1 MGLALILYVLLV
13 ALVGTNGHKLS
24 ARDTN
29 DYIKD
34 LKRGVLVKNGELTS
48 CELLPIDSQAAVVA
62 ASCLGYTKESIIDK
76 DDIYTVYYDKG
87 RDNIEGQ
94 YKVDNIS
101 VHSNFN
107 PSNYV
112 NDLAILQFNSDSK
125 ETWQSRLASYGG
137 YEWDSLVY
145 TRANPGNLKTT
156 DWQYDSLVGRN
167 FFDDTCISLSGMFET
182 NQDNMVC
189 SQNTTHLQV
198 NTLNACNTP
207 MGIAVGITKGKAF
220 LIGPYSFTAIKG
232 GNNMC
237 NYDYQRSYYTA
248 IGSFVAFIK
257 DTIGRDLLIGDEFIT
272 EVRYDPDYKMIDHD
286 FDNDIAATNVGGDFF
301 KDQKDATNPSL
312 ATDSSSLDSLS
323 SDLSTGF
330 GNSDT
335 DSESDDSP
343 TSNDD
348 GLGADKED
356 GNHGLTQR
364 EKAIIA
370 ACVSVGGAIVIGLIL
385 LIVWWRRWRDRDV
398 ADPME
403 QTLYQDAIENEIG
416 GVSVPAYSPNSHAL
430 RNDSASEL
438 TADVFSPLPR
448 GSDQVPNSVNIF
460 RADLPPTYEDV
471 AERRM
476 DPLLTTT
483 EKNDLKRD
491 EE

>member
-145 TRANPGNLKTT
+145 T
-156 DWQYDSLVGRN
+156 
-167 FFDDTCISLSGMFET
+167 
-182 NQDNMVC
+182 
-189 SQNTTHLQV
+189 H
-198 NTLNACNTP
+198 
-207 MGIAVGITKGKAF
+207 
-220 LIGPYSFTAIKG
+220 
-232 GNNMC
+232 
-237 NYDYQRSYYTA
+237 
-248 IGSFVAFIK
+248 
-257 DTIGRDLLIGDEFIT
+257 EFIT

-335 DSESDDSP
+335 DGESDDSP

-356 GNHGLTQR
+356 GNHD
-364 EKAIIA
+364 
-370 ACVSVGGAIVIGLIL
+370 GAIETLRIQWNKLCIKMLLKMKLVEFQFQLTRQTVMFYVMIL
-385 LIVWWRRWRDRDV
+385 
-398 ADPME
+398 
-403 QTLYQDAIENEIG
+403 Q
-416 GVSVPAYSPNSHAL
+416 VS
-430 RNDSASEL
+430 
-438 TADVFSPLPR
+438 
-448 GSDQVPNSVNIF
+448 
-460 RADLPPTYEDV
+460 
-471 AERRM
+471 
-476 DPLLTTT
+476 
-483 EKNDLKRD
+483 
-491 EE
+491 

>member
-34 LKRGVLVKNGELTS
+34 LKRGVLVKNGKLTS
-48 CELLPIDSQAAVVA
+48 CELLPIDSRAAVVA

-137 YEWDSLVY
+137 YEWDSLSKH
-145 TRANPGNLKTT
+145 NPP
-156 DWQYDSLVGRN
+156 S
-167 FFDDTCISLSGMFET
+167 
-182 NQDNMVC
+182 
-189 SQNTTHLQV
+189 
-198 NTLNACNTP
+198 
-207 MGIAVGITKGKAF
+207 
-220 LIGPYSFTAIKG
+220 
-232 GNNMC
+232 
-237 NYDYQRSYYTA
+237 
-248 IGSFVAFIK
+248 
-257 DTIGRDLLIGDEFIT
+257 DEFIT

-335 DSESDDSP
+335 DGESDDSP
-343 TSNDD
+343 TSNDN

-416 GVSVPAYSPNSHAL
+416 GVSVPAYSPNSHVL

-460 RADLPPTYEDV
+460 RADLLPTYEDV